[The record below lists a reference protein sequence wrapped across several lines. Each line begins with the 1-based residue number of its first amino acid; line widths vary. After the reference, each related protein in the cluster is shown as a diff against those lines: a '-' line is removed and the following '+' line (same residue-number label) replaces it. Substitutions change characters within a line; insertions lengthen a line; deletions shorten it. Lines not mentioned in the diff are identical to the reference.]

1 MHNANIAVLCPND
14 VKKNVKTHQ
23 DLEEQT
29 QKDTNFNREEAKQLL
44 STGFMA
50 KIVEYADTLKDEEFG
65 LLFGV

>member
-29 QKDTNFNREEAKQLL
+29 QKDTNFNREEAK
-44 STGFMA
+44 
-50 KIVEYADTLKDEEFG
+50 DEEFG